1 MVDVMKISE
10 QLQTLQLQK
19 KVEDK
24 IVAYITTECQKANIN
39 PLPLPK
45 FREGLATYDEPK
57 FAKMANRLRKGAVL
71 LAQVLDER
79 ESTNDK

>member
-1 MVDVMKISE
+1 MTLNE
-10 QLQTLQLQK
+10 QLQNPTFQK

-24 IVAYITTECQKANIN
+24 IVAYIITECQKAGIN

-45 FREGLATYDEPK
+45 FRNGFATFDEPK
-57 FAKMANRLRKGAVL
+57 FAKIANHLRQGSVI

-79 ESTNDK
+79 ETT

>member
-1 MVDVMKISE
+1 MKFSE
-10 QLQTLQLQK
+10 QLQNPTFQK

-24 IVAYITTECQKANIN
+24 IVAYIITECQKVGID

-45 FREGLATYDEPK
+45 FRNGFATFDEPK
-57 FAKMANRLRKGAVL
+57 FAKIANHLRQGSVI

-79 ESTNDK
+79 ETT